1 MPVNKN
7 AFLRYRIIDK
17 CLNNKFKRYNR
28 KTLTEKV
35 RKDLE
40 MQISESTVDKDI
52 YAMKNEM
59 DAPIVFDKFSD
70 CYRYSSP
77 FSLAEIVIDDVEEK
91 SLNTSLAILDVL
103 KDTQIAQAYKGIIQR
118 LVTQV
123 EYKGANFIEFEQ
135 NNDKQ
140 ELKWFDDLVNAIIEK
155 KAIQL
160 QYQAYGQN
168 PKEHVVSPYMI
179 KEYRNRFYL
188 VAYRHSKQQEQQH
201 IIIFGLDRIKSVKQS
216 KEVFIPTKGFN
227 SKQYF
232 KHSLGITRS
241 LEDAP
246 IELILKFDK
255 INIPYV
261 LSKPLHKSQRIL
273 EQTENYVIINITVY
287 ESHELNMT
295 ILSYGAGVEVL
306 SPSHYIDY
314 ITLTAKKMLSLYKA
328 KKN

>member
-7 AFLRYRIIDK
+7 AFLRYRIIDH
-17 CLNNKFKRYNR
+17 CLNNKIKRYNR
-28 KTLTEKV
+28 KTLAETVSNKLDK
-35 RKDLE
+35 R
-40 MQISESTVDKDI
+40 ISASTIDKDI
-52 YAMKNEM
+52 NVMKNEM

-77 FSLAEIVIDDVEEK
+77 FSLSEIVIDDVEEK

-123 EYKGANFIEFEQ
+123 EHEGANFIEFEQ

-160 QYQAYGQN
+160 KYQAYGQK

-188 VAYRHSKQQEQQH
+188 VAYRHSQQQEQQH
-201 IIIFGLDRIKSVKQS
+201 IIIFGLDRIKFVQPAN
-216 KEVFIPTKGFN
+216 EAYIATKGFN
-227 SKQYF
+227 SSHYF

-241 LEDAP
+241 LEDEP
-246 IELILKFDK
+246 IELTLKFDK

-273 EQTENYVIINITVY
+273 EQTENHVILSIKVY

-295 ILSYGAGVEVL
+295 ILSYGVGVEVL
-306 SPSHYIDY
+306 SPSNYRSYIK
-314 ITLTAKKMLSLYKA
+314 TVLKKMSATYKL
-328 KKN
+328 K